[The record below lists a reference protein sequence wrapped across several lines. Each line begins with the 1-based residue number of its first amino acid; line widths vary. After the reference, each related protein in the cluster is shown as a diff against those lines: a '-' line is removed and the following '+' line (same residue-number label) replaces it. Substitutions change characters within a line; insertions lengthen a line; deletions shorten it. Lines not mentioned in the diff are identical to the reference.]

1 MTLMTAEM
9 ALNAK
14 NRAKARFFVA
24 KRKRALLFR
33 LRAHQSF
40 EGIVV

>member
-1 MTLMTAEM
+1 MKLTAEM

-24 KRKRALLFR
+24 KRKTR
-33 LRAHQSF
+33 LTS
-40 EGIVV
+40 